1 MRCGSMLIS
10 TLLYADDAVIFAE
23 DKKSM
28 TLGLDMLMER
38 CRKWSVEVNF
48 EKCGVMH
55 MKRKGVKRTEEK
67 LRG

>member
-23 DKKSM
+23 DEKSM
-28 TLGLDMLMER
+28 TLGLDMLMEW

-55 MKRKGVKRTEEK
+55 MRRKGVKRTEEK
-67 LRG
+67 LCG